1 MRLPLAE
8 AGYLPLD
15 EAGYHVSTWRKRM
28 GLPVARSTGD
38 VAVRNPD
45 LHARLLRE
53 EVRETCEA
61 LIAGNVVE
69 VADGLAD
76 VIVVALGCALDCGID
91 LSHVFDE
98 VMRSNNTKTPGNLDN
113 GGKLKKGPNYEPPRI
128 AEVLKAQGWKP

>member
-1 MRLPLAE
+1 MSLDGAGWMVAKWRL
-8 AGYLPLD
+8 
-15 EAGYHVSTWRKRM
+15 RM
-28 GLPVARSTGD
+28 GLPCAVALKD
-38 VAVRNPD
+38 LVVRNPD

-61 LIAGNVVE
+61 LIAGNLVE

-91 LSHVFDE
+91 LSAVFEE

-113 GGKLKKGPNYEPPRI
+113 GGKLQKGPSYQPPDI
-128 AEVLKAQGWKP
+128 AKVLMDQGWKGP